1 MFPGKPQ
8 WDVGRC
14 GWWWWCGWWGEA
26 VVRRS
31 WNSVCVK
38 ITISHA
44 TFHTCIKPNVE
55 EAHLRIYSEAL
66 SDTHTHT
73 HTHTHTDKQS
83 YTHKQGLPWAADA
96 QSWKIICNRKKLV
109 EAFWADC
116 LEGPH

>member
-55 EAHLRIYSEAL
+55 EAHLLIYSEAL
-66 SDTHTHT
+66 SHTHT
-73 HTHTHTDKQS
+73 HTHIHIHIHIHTDTARHAHAHIHTHTARHAHTG
-83 YTHKQGLPWAADA
+83 THRLGGGVLMPYA
-96 QSWKIICNRKKLV
+96 R
-109 EAFWADC
+109 
-116 LEGPH
+116 